1 MATVRPRAS
10 VVALMNGATNEP
22 IRPTTNIVANDE
34 TTPILIKPI
43 QEYLIA
49 LVEGPQ
55 SELEYK
61 QTSGTLE

>member
-34 TTPILIKPI
+34 TTPILIKLI

-55 SELEYK
+55 SE
-61 QTSGTLE
+61 